1 MRFVRIDTARGGTSV
16 IVRNHQVREFFP
28 AVGPG
33 SGIVEV
39 QTFGLPG
46 SVSPVSRELGTAA
59 HGMPGIFVCRY
70 ELVGIGPDS
79 GQSEE
84 EQEE

>member
-1 MRFVRIDTARGGTSV
+1 MRLVRIDSARGRTSV
-16 IVRNHQVREFFP
+16 IVRNHQVRQLFP

-39 QTFGLPG
+39 QAFGLFV
-46 SVSPVSRELGTAA
+46 SVSPVSRELGASA

-70 ELVGIGPDS
+70 EFVGIGPDS